1 MGAREDPLQAAV
13 ERAESL
19 LRRALVSPDPGLHVA
34 TVESWRWI
42 ANVVP
47 ADHPERPAVLY
58 NLGMSLRIRS
68 ASTGG
73 ADDLDQAVAYLRT
86 AVTTAPDDHRARAKF
101 LFSLGSALYDRFELT
116 STAADLAE
124 GTDRLRDAVAATA
137 PDDPERARYLDI
149 LGNMLLSRFQWTGTM
164 SDLDEVAD
172 CYREAIA
179 LTPAGHPDRSGRL
192 SNLGVMLRTKAE
204 RTGDLDDLN
213 DAIIAAREPL
223 TAAETGHPERAKHL
237 SNLGNTLLTRFKRTG
252 TMSDL
257 TEAIELFREA
267 ADAAP
272 SGSGDLAAYQNNLGI
287 ALRER
292 FARTGALD
300 DVNDAI
306 TAGREAVAATPAG
319 HPDRPR
325 RLSNLAVALLDR
337 FVRTDALGDLDEAVT
352 GNRAAVTAIPAGH
365 RTRARL
371 LSNLGISLQTRFA
384 RTGAQPDVDEA
395 VECLL
400 EAVAAGPDDH
410 LERAERLSNLGNA
423 LESRFERTG
432 QRTDLDQAITAGRA
446 AAAAWP
452 AGHPRQA
459 ANLSNLGMT
468 LRVRFERT
476 GSERDLDESIAVG
489 REAVAAAPADVPDR
503 TRFLSNLG
511 WALRARF
518 DRLGSRRDLDEA
530 ISVGRE
536 AVAAAPADHPERA
549 GLLSN
554 LSVELQDRFSRAG
567 SQADLDEAVAAAR
580 EAVAAAPDGHPGR
593 AIYLSGLRNAFHARF
608 GLDGVP
614 ADLDR
619 AIECMREAAGIT
631 PASQPNRVGLLA
643 NLGMLMYE
651 RFQQGGARADLDEA
665 VAAAREAVAA
675 ASADDPGRAN
685 AFISLGRALRARS
698 DLDEAADA
706 METAAGIESAAPTI
720 RIYAG
725 HEAATWSAGSDPA
738 RAARLL
744 DQAVRLLPR
753 VAPRQLERG
762 DQQVALGSFAG
773 LAASAAA
780 LALRDPRTP
789 ERDRAARAL
798 GLLETG
804 RAVLLS
810 QVLETRSDI
819 SELAVRQP
827 ALAARFSQLHDMLD
841 NVQDNPA
848 LIPGSPR
855 DHRQFATEFD
865 DLLAQIRA
873 LDGFGSFLLPPSAAE
888 LTGQAAHGPVVTF
901 NVSVYGSDALLLTAE
916 GIASV
921 PLPGLDVKSVA
932 DRVTDFRT
940 SLDIV
945 QSAHASTRQLAVAE
959 RQLSSVLEW
968 LWDTAAGPV
977 LDALGFD
984 SPPPPGGDW
993 PRVWWVPGGL
1003 LGLLPVHAAGYH
1015 GAGARAVMDRVVSS
1029 YSPTIRALGY
1039 ARGPITGGPAS
1050 DDGAEQRALIVAM
1063 ATTPGT
1069 GAPLVFAA
1077 EEARR
1082 ISARLPGAVQLTGPG
1097 DAAGTGELPT
1107 RDSVLRYL
1115 PACAIAH
1122 FACHG
1127 ISDPADPSRSRLLL
1141 HDHDTAPLTVEV
1153 LGRLHLSRRPGQARL
1168 AYLSACNTALTSVS
1182 SLVDE
1187 AIHLA
1192 SAFQLAGYSHVI
1204 GTLWEIN
1211 DDIAAEVADDFY
1223 ASLIGDGAR
1232 ADIERSARALH
1243 QAVQR
1248 IRAACPGD
1256 PSLWAAYLH
1265 TSA

>member
-1 MGAREDPLQAAV
+1 MGARDDPLQVAV

-19 LRRALVSPDPGLHVA
+19 LRRALVSPDPALHAA
-34 TVESWRWI
+34 TVESWQWI
-42 ANVVP
+42 ASVVP
-47 ADHPERPAVLY
+47 GNHPERPAVLY
-58 NLGMSLRIRS
+58 NLGISLRIRS

-73 ADDLDQAVAYLRT
+73 ADDLDQAVAYLRA
-86 AVTTAPDDHRARAKF
+86 AVTTAPDDYRARAKF

-116 STAADLAE
+116 SAAADLAE

-149 LGNMLLSRFQWTGTM
+149 LGNMLLSRFQWTGTT
-164 SDLDEVAD
+164 SDLDEVAV

-179 LTPAGHPDRSGRL
+179 LTPAGHPDRAERL
-192 SNLGVMLRTKAE
+192 SNLGVLLRTKAE
-204 RTGDLDDLN
+204 RTGDPGDLN
-213 DAIIAAREPL
+213 EAITAAREPL
-223 TAAETGHPERAKHL
+223 TAAESGYPERAKHL

-252 TMSDL
+252 MMSDL
-257 TEAIELFREA
+257 TEAIERFREA
-267 ADAAP
+267 AAAP

-287 ALRER
+287 ALRAR

-306 TAGREAVAATPAG
+306 TAGREAIAATPPG
-319 HPDRPR
+319 HPDRPH

-352 GNRAAVTAIPAGH
+352 VNRAAVTAIPAGH
-365 RTRARL
+365 RARAML

-395 VECLL
+395 IECLL
-400 EAVAAGPDDH
+400 EAVAPGPDDH
-410 LERAERLSNLGNA
+410 PDRAERLSNLGNA

-432 QRTDLDQAITAGRA
+432 QRTDLDQAITAGREA
-446 AAAAWP
+446 DAAWP
-452 AGHPRQA
+452 AGHPRRA

-511 WALRARF
+511 LALRARF

-530 ISVGRE
+530 IAVGRE

-580 EAVAAAPDGHPGR
+580 EAVAAAPDGHPNR
-593 AIYLSGLRNAFHARF
+593 AIYLSGLGNAFRARF

-614 ADLDR
+614 ADLDL

-643 NLGMLMYE
+643 NLGMLMCE

-706 METAAGIESAAPTI
+706 METAARIESAAPTI

-725 HEAATWSAGSDPA
+725 HEAATWIAGPDPA

-744 DQAVRLLPR
+744 DKAVRLLPR

-762 DQQVALGSFAG
+762 DQQVALGTFAG

-827 ALAARFSQLHDMLD
+827 ALAARFSQLRDMLD

-848 LIPGSPR
+848 VIPGSPR
-855 DHRQFATEFD
+855 DQRQFATEFD
-865 DLLAQIRA
+865 DLLTQIRA

-888 LTGQAAHGPVVTF
+888 LTGQAAYGPVVTF
-901 NVSVYGSDALLLTAE
+901 NVSVYGSDALLLTTE

-921 PLPGLDVKSVA
+921 PLPGLDVGSVA

-945 QSAHASTRQLAVAE
+945 QGAHASTQQLAAAE

-984 SPPPPGGDW
+984 RPPPPGGDW

-1015 GAGARAVMDRVVSS
+1015 GAGARSVMDRVVSS

-1115 PACAIAH
+1115 PTCAIAH

-1141 HDHDTAPLTVEV
+1141 HDHDTAPLTVAV

-1168 AYLSACNTALTSVS
+1168 AYLSACNTALTPVS

-1223 ASLIGDGAR
+1223 ASLIGDGVG
-1232 ADIERSARALH
+1232 ADIGRAARALH

-1265 TSA
+1265 TGA